1 MGEALNDPSICFSGE
16 FVSRDAEKS
25 YLQFR
30 WNDIRKGTHF
40 TLLVIAFMGFSFFIV
55 DLIST
60 ADKATIL
67 HLLVVRLAA
76 VAIIVAGAEYIRRQK
91 DYFEA
96 YPFVVV
102 GVQMAIAVSIF
113 MLAIERH
120 MPAIY
125 VGVDAILFTLVYY
138 QFLSNRLDCTVF
150 ACLFMGFGSVV
161 VGYFYLNLPLAEFI
175 GAFLFLIPLNFLGVF
190 MLRANN
196 RTRRGAYLA
205 LMASQRDNLEKEQLI
220 GRLHGALGEVK
231 TLEGLI
237 PICAKCHKIRDD
249 KGFWERIEKY
259 IQDRTEAHFSH
270 SLCPEC
276 ANSLYG
282 NLVKEGESPPAKR

>member
-1 MGEALNDPSICFSGE
+1 MGQSLNDVSISFSGE
-16 FVSRDAEKS
+16 FVSSAAEKS
-25 YLQFR
+25 YLQFS
-30 WNDIRKGTHF
+30 WNDIRKGTHL

-55 DLIST
+55 DLISA
-60 ADKATIL
+60 ADKASVL
-67 HLLVVRLAA
+67 RLLGVRLGA
-76 VAIIVAGAEYIRRQK
+76 VILIVAGAEYIRRQK
-91 DYFEA
+91 RYFET
-96 YPFVVV
+96 YPFIVV
-102 GVQMAIAVSIF
+102 GVQVVIALSIF

-138 QFLSNRLDCTVF
+138 QFLSNRLDFTVF

-161 VGYFYLNLPLAEFI
+161 VGYFYLKLPLTEFI
-175 GAFLFLIPLNFLGVF
+175 GSFLFLIPLNFLGVS
-190 MLRANN
+190 MLRAIN

-205 LMASQRDNLEKEQLI
+205 LMASQRDNQEKEQLI
-220 GRLHGALGEVK
+220 ARLHGALGQVK

-249 KGFWERIEKY
+249 KGLWERIEKY

-270 SLCPEC
+270 SLCPDC
-276 ANSLYG
+276 AKGLYG
-282 NLVKEGESPPAKR
+282 NLLKVGKPPASHQ